1 MTKKELEV
9 LCHNL
14 LDALKFCKSV
24 LEANPVELSERLAI
38 QKAEIAIGQAAAG
51 GKTK

>member
-1 MTKKELEV
+1 V

-24 LEANPVELSERLAI
+24 LENLPPCELSEKMAI

-51 GKTK
+51 GKRK